1 MKKSKKALVALIPML
16 LSACTFEVSSSS
28 SASAPAPS
36 SPVSSSLVEST
47 VSSSTSEGPKVMEA
61 PTIDKV
67 DAALSN
73 YFNIGLSSYTYS
85 NRVMNKNYRFGGYN
99 QNTYYTIAAKQY
111 TNGSDSV
118 KTEYIADSDAL
129 TFDRVYGSGPLRTYK
144 LDENYYVYGYV
155 SNRVNMDQNNDF
167 VEILERNRYND
178 ETTMEYWTNGFGAV
192 MDAFDGTSFWPESS
206 GYELV
211 DYSVELDGDYYYC
224 TIGATAPETDR
235 YPEEDN
241 HAWVKMNAYTYEIA
255 EVGIYMQA
263 MCPSTS
269 DYAGEVMKITQV
281 VLSDI
286 VCEPLVEGEIEPY
299 DLEKIPSYLVNDYRA
314 SAPEVAEGDIDPAVA
329 SQIIANLRC
338 YTKGTNYSHR
348 DFVEEVGHYDFDLK
362 QYVVDYYAKCFSDAY
377 AVVDESLTI
386 YTYKDD
392 NDPNTS
398 PKLSQINN
406 NVATEDGIRCEYIFP
421 EASEYTPEYMV
432 TSNIPAA
439 EVYSLND
446 YLNPNSYFLGNAS
459 MVYNEVAT
467 YGWGKHS
474 NSWSNFEY
482 ELVQATNNNGVID
495 IKWNIKYYND
505 DGSEARPTDE
515 YVIQITDGFLNMTA
529 RKTNGSP
536 EFDTWYNKIVSPM

>member
-1 MKKSKKALVALIPML
+1 MKKSQKALVALIPML
-16 LSACTFEVSSSS
+16 LSACTNDVSSSS
-28 SASAPAPS
+28 VPAPS
-36 SPVSSSLVEST
+36 SPVSSSEVEST
-47 VSSSTSEGPKVMEA
+47 VSSSSSEAPKVKEA

-67 DAALSN
+67 AAALEN
-73 YFNIGLSSYTYS
+73 CLEIGLSSYTYS
-85 NRVMNKNYRFGGYN
+85 NRDMNKNYRFGGYN
-99 QNTYYTIAAKQY
+99 KNMYYTIEAKQY
-111 TNGSDSV
+111 TNGSDSI
-118 KTEYIADSDAL
+118 KTEYVADSDDL

-144 LDENYYVYGYV
+144 LDDNYYVYGYV
-155 SNRVNMDQNNDF
+155 SDRVNMDQNNDF
-167 VEILERNRYND
+167 VEVLERNRYND
-178 ETTMEYWTNGFGAV
+178 ETTMEYWTNGLGAV
-192 MDAFDGTSFWPESS
+192 FDAFDGTSFWPESS
-206 GYELV
+206 GYELE
-211 DYSVELDGDYYYC
+211 DFSVELEEDFYYC
-224 TIGATAPETDR
+224 EIGATAPENDR

-241 HAWVKMNAYTYEIA
+241 HAWVKMDAYTYEVK

-281 VLSDI
+281 VLSDM
-286 VCEPLVEGEIEPY
+286 VCAPLVEGEIEQF

-314 SAPEVAEGDIDPAVA
+314 SAPDVAEGDIDPEVA
-329 SQIIANLRC
+329 SKIIDNLRC
-338 YTKGTNYSHR
+338 YTNGTNYSHR

-362 QYVVDYYAKCFSDAY
+362 QYVVDYYAKCYSDAY

-392 NDPNTS
+392 NDPATS
-398 PKLSQINN
+398 PVLQQINN
-406 NVATEDGIRCEYIFP
+406 NVATDSGIRCEYIFP
-421 EASEYTPEYMV
+421 VATEYSPEYMV
-432 TSNIPAA
+432 SSYIPAA

-474 NSWSNFEY
+474 NSYSNFEY
-482 ELVQATNNNGVID
+482 ELVQATNVNGVID

-515 YVIQITDGFLNMTA
+515 YVIQITNGFLNMTA
-529 RKTNGSP
+529 RKTNGAAD
-536 EFDTWYNKIVSPM
+536 FDTWHNYKIEPMNY